1 MENNMEK
8 KLLILSDSHG
18 RTGKLKNIIMD
29 NSDTVADGE
38 YGVINIDGGRMTF
51 EHKSL

>member
-1 MENNMEK
+1 M

-29 NSDTVADGE
+29 NPGAVADGE
-38 YGVINIDGGRMTF
+38 YGVISIDGGN
-51 EHKSL
+51 EG